1 LQDKPG
7 FGIVILELISAMT
20 DSSSPQ
26 DIAVRQSAAVLF
38 KNIVKK
44 KWSPTEDEIPI
55 PESDRDGIK
64 THIIDLMCTTSRAV
78 QQQLAEAVSIISK
91 YDFPGKWLTLLPHL
105 VEKMQS
111 DDIHVV
117 HGVLLTAN
125 SIMKRFRY
133 AFKSDEL
140 YEELLYCLKGFQE
153 PLTELFVNCAPL
165 LEKCEQAGSR
175 EDTVI
180 VLEILRLISR
190 IFFSLNWQDIP
201 EFFEDNTGVWMPEF
215 AKYVTYSN
223 PSLEDESETSEP
235 GPVEK
240 LKASIIESLVLYVTK
255 YEEMFADYLPKYTE
269 IIWQLLVEVK
279 TQPKYDTLAT
289 GAIKFLTS
297 VSSKQMNTHLFNDD
311 ILQQIVEQIV
321 VPNLMATENDEE
333 LFEDNPL
340 DYIVK
345 DIEGSDQDTRRRC
358 AAELVRALL
367 KHFSEKTTELC
378 VSYITGMLKQY
389 ESTACRDWRAKDGAL
404 HLVLAAAVMST
415 SSSQGA
421 GSLNPNMDILEIFNV
436 HVLPELHDSDVN
448 ARPIVKADAIKLI
461 CTFRS
466 HFPAPFLLELLPHL
480 VRHLTSEYIVVQT
493 YAALCIEK
501 FLTVKDSPADPSAS
515 TVLSL
520 TVTPGS

>member
-1 LQDKPG
+1 MS
-7 FGIVILELISAMT
+7 E
-20 DSSSPQ
+20 SSTPQ
-26 DIAVRQSAAVLF
+26 DIAVRQSASVLF

-55 PESDRDGIK
+55 PESDRDRIK
-64 THIIDLMCTTSRAV
+64 THIVDLMCTTSRAV

-91 YDFPGKWLTLLPHL
+91 FDFPGKWLTLLPHL
-105 VEKMQS
+105 VEKMGS
-111 DDIHVV
+111 DDIHVI

-153 PLTELFVNCAPL
+153 PLTTLFVNCSSL
-165 LEKCEQAGSR
+165 LERYESSR
-175 EDTVI
+175 ENTVI

-201 EFFEDNTGVWMPEF
+201 EFFEDNTDVWMPEF
-215 AKYVTYSN
+215 AKYLSYSN
-223 PSLEDESETSEP
+223 SELEDETEANEP

-269 IIWQLLVEVK
+269 MIWHLLVEVK
-279 TQPKYDTLAT
+279 SQPKFDTLAT

-297 VSSKQMNTHLFNDD
+297 VSSKQMNTHLFNDEV
-311 ILQQIVEQIV
+311 LQQIVEQIV

-358 AAELVRALL
+358 AGELVRALL
-367 KHFSEKTTELC
+367 KFFSEKTTALC
-378 VSYITGMLKQY
+378 VSYIDGMLKQY
-389 ESTACRDWRAKDGAL
+389 ESTGCRDWRAKDGAL

-415 SSSQGA
+415 SSAQGA
-421 GSLNPNMDILEIFNV
+421 GTLNPNVNILDIFNV
-436 HVLPELHDSDVN
+436 HVLPELHDEDVN

-466 HFPAPFLLELLPHL
+466 HFPKDFLLELLPHL
-480 VRHLTSEYIVVQT
+480 VRHLSSEYIVVQT

-501 FLTVKDSPADPSAS
+501 FLTVKDTPADAGAAT

-520 TVTPGS
+520 TVTPGTQLSLCPCAHPFLILC